1 MRTLRLRR
9 NIPKLTLYRH
19 FTNTLIFCVISSVI
33 FMIWSLVRHKFVECL
48 KDWKELW
55 LDEGFWHIL
64 FSFILL
70 IIIILWRPSKNAQR
84 FAFSPLLDN
93 DDLLDDDDDNEEQE
107 TEIFNSVKMRTKSN
121 SDNNKSSVLTLIQT
135 NQKSIEEELKWVED
149 NVPST
154 ITETFVL
161 FYHYFAI

>member
-1 MRTLRLRR
+1 M
-9 NIPKLTLYRH
+9 
-19 FTNTLIFCVISSVI
+19 V
-33 FMIWSLVRHKFVECL
+33 WSLARHKFVKCL

-70 IIIILWRPSKNAQR
+70 IIIILWRPSNNAQR

-93 DDLLDDDDDNEEQE
+93 DDLLDDDDENEEQE

-121 SDNNKSSVLTLIQT
+121 SDNNKGTVMTLIQT

-154 ITETFVL
+154 ITETFVS
-161 FYHYFAI
+161 F

>member
-1 MRTLRLRR
+1 
-9 NIPKLTLYRH
+9 
-19 FTNTLIFCVISSVI
+19 
-33 FMIWSLVRHKFVECL
+33 MIWSLARHKFVECL

-70 IIIILWRPSKNAQR
+70 IIIILWRPSNNSQR

-93 DDLLDDDDDNEEQE
+93 DDLLDDDDDENEEQE

-121 SDNNKSSVLTLIQT
+121 SDNNKATVMSLIKT

-161 FYHYFAI
+161 FSICFLFYIR